1 MGSLVLPYPPSAN
14 RYWRVFRG
22 RAVTSAAATAY
33 KRDIASLARSD
44 GVSGPTMAPIALA
57 FVLRPPRPL
66 DGDRRERLQGPLWH
80 LSVRC
85 IDLDNAMKVCGDA
98 LQGIVYENDKQVVS
112 LRIKRG
118 IPVPNGALEVS
129 WSICRED
136 AIFP

>member
-33 KRDIASLARSD
+33 KRDVAALARSA
-44 GVSGPTMAPIALA
+44 GLGGPSIAPIALE

-80 LSVRC
+80 LPVRC
-85 IDLDNAMKVCGDA
+85 LDLDNALKVAIDA
-98 LQGIVYENDKQVVS
+98 LQGIIYDNDNQVVS
-112 LRIKRG
+112 LRINRG
-118 IPVPNGALEVS
+118 IPVPNGALAVS
-129 WSICRED
+129 WRLYGED
-136 AIFP
+136 GIFP